1 MKRRKFQE
9 YGALGSTSFL
19 LNLELFKKKSADAFI
34 SADIKDKQ
42 LTGADLKELKEFTEF
57 FNHSMIHRV
66 QHNEFSKGNNNLSGL
81 GMLLPKGRQDID
93 KYRYLQIFSDL
104 KLVELFDTILF
115 H

>member
-1 MKRRKFQE
+1 
-9 YGALGSTSFL
+9 
-19 LNLELFKKKSADAFI
+19 
-34 SADIKDKQ
+34 
-42 LTGADLKELKEFTEF
+42 
-57 FNHSMIHRV
+57 MIHRV